1 MNIFKIIHP
10 NGCPAQVRALG
21 EQFAIDMLVRK
32 FNDRDWEFAQA
43 SILRKEAG
51 PPGIL
56 TVGEPAIP
64 TKHLQVQE
72 AAAT

>member
-21 EQFAIDMLVRK
+21 EQLAIDMLVRK
-32 FNDRDWEFAQA
+32 FNDKDWEFGQT
-43 SILRKEAG
+43 SVLREEVG

-56 TVGEPAIP
+56 VVGKPAIP
-64 TKHLQVQE
+64 TRGLPPQAG
-72 AAAT
+72 AA